1 MLDVSGP
8 QHFHLKVIIRVG
20 FSLKQQNPRDSV
32 PGSQEHPGLLSPVS
46 SGSFSL
52 YCPTT
57 ELAWSWVTDAPVAGA
72 LGSFC
77 KAQGVGWSGLVGN
90 LDLLNAKLVRFYD
103 GQPTAAPSTW
113 PELWDSVFKV
123 KH

>member
-1 MLDVSGP
+1 M
-8 QHFHLKVIIRVG
+8 
-20 FSLKQQNPRDSV
+20 
-32 PGSQEHPGLLSPVS
+32 
-46 SGSFSL
+46 
-52 YCPTT
+52 
-57 ELAWSWVTDAPVAGA
+57 
-72 LGSFC
+72 
-77 KAQGVGWSGLVGN
+77 VGN